1 MKFDC
6 RVPACVLMTHL
17 VHLLVTPGRAGML
30 ARMMPTVAR
39 TIGCA
44 RTGTLWEGR
53 YELARQDPQRAS
65 IPLGPMRIGLLCWR
79 SSATYGSSLV
89 FPGGRTYFNSSRSGS
104 LSHFLIVLR
113 DRLVRLAISLIG
125 VFSRKCIRR
134 TLAYMLMVITS
145 SSCWSNTQQV
155 RLSTLVNSER
165 ENPRLPG
172 QF

>member
-65 IPLGPMRIGLLCWR
+65 IPLGPMRIGLLCLAKFRDVWIELGLPR
-79 SSATYGSSLV
+79 RAHILQLV
-89 FPGGRTYFNSSRSGS
+89 ALGLLEP
-104 LSHFLIVLR
+104 LL
-113 DRLVRLAISLIG
+113 DRVA
-125 VFSRKCIRR
+125 
-134 TLAYMLMVITS
+134 
-145 SSCWSNTQQV
+145 
-155 RLSTLVNSER
+155 
-165 ENPRLPG
+165 
-172 QF
+172 